1 MKRQFTILAF
11 FASLF
16 LWFPISGRM
25 VQTVSSSGL
34 ESLALPIDSAIPA
47 MPPDEVRVLSYN
59 VFMRPEPIS
68 NADHTLERA
77 ALIGQWIEGA
87 EVDIVA
93 LQEAWEPGA
102 ISLLLEAV
110 ADEFPYYA
118 SDRPV
123 RKFGKIVSGGLLI
136 LSRWPIEEVQTV
148 VYDSCHLADC
158 LAAKGAT
165 HALIRI
171 AEDAYLNLVVTH
183 LDAGSAA
190 RDRQVRAMQIE
201 QLRQFLEGIDRQA
214 GPLLIAGDF
223 NIDSH
228 AEDGEYKMLT
238 ATLNIETHSPPD
250 ASTVNCELEAS
261 IFCETPV
268 PAKQIDYIFTTTGD
282 GRLLPGETQIFPH
295 VTDAIDGEVKYLSD
309 HRAVWGTFEISLP

>member
-1 MKRQFTILAF
+1 
-11 FASLF
+11 
-16 LWFPISGRM
+16 
-25 VQTVSSSGL
+25 
-34 ESLALPIDSAIPA
+34 
-47 MPPDEVRVLSYN
+47 
-59 VFMRPEPIS
+59 MRPEPIS
-68 NADHTLERA
+68 NRDYTGERA
-77 ALIGQWIEGA
+77 ALIGQWIERA

-93 LQEAWEPGA
+93 LQEAWEPDA
-102 ISLLLEAV
+102 VSLLLEAV

-123 RKFGKIVSGGLLI
+123 RKFGRIISGGLLI

-165 HALIRI
+165 HARIRI

-190 RDRQVRAMQIE
+190 RDRQVRARQIE
-201 QLRQFLEGIDRQA
+201 QLRQFLEGIDGQA

-223 NIDSH
+223 NIDSL
-228 AEDGEYKMLT
+228 ADDGEYEILT
-238 ATLNIETHSPPD
+238 ASLGIETNAPPD
-250 ASTVNCELEAS
+250 ASTVNCELESS

-268 PAKQIDYIFTTTGD
+268 PAKQIDYIFTTSGER
-282 GRLLPGETQIFPH
+282 RLLPNKAQIFPQA
-295 VTDAIDGEVKYLSD
+295 TDAIDGKVKYLSD
-309 HRAVWGTFEISLP
+309 HRAVWATFEISLP